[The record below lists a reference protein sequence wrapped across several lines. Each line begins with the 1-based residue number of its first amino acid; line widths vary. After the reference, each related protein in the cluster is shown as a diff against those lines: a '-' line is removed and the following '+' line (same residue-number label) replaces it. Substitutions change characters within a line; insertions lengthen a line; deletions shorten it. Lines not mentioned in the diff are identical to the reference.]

1 MFMSKEFFPVLTVIT
16 FFPLIG
22 VFFILMANRNNLNTI
37 RWFALLTSV
46 INFFFSLHIYN
57 YFDSTTSNMQFEEFS
72 VWIREWGVNYHVG
85 IDGIS
90 LLLVLL
96 TTFITPLA
104 ILSSW
109 KAVQEKVKEY
119 MIVLLFLETGM
130 IGVFVSLDLFL
141 FYVFWEV
148 MLIPMYLLIGIWGG
162 KRRIYAA
169 IKFVLYTMAGSVLM
183 LVGILVLYFINY
195 SQKGEYSF
203 DLLKFY
209 ELNLPFS
216 IQIWLF
222 LAFGIAFAIKVPMFP
237 FHTWLPDAHVEAP
250 TAGSVI
256 LAGVLLKMGT
266 YGFLRFCLPLFPQAS
281 YEFIP
286 LISILAII
294 GIIYGALVSM
304 VQKDIKKLVAYS
316 SVSHLGF
323 VMLGL
328 FTINLQGI
336 EGGLLQMINHG
347 LSTGAL
353 FLIVGM
359 IYERRHTRMI
369 EDFGGLSK
377 QMPIFAT
384 FFMIVTL
391 SSIGLPG
398 LNGFVGEFLI
408 LLGTFQENRT
418 YAFLAATGIIFTAV
432 YMLWMFQRVMF
443 GEIKNPENKNLKDLS
458 LREIIVLVPIVI
470 LIIVIGVYPAPFLN
484 KTEVTIKDLISRIKG
499 QYQVV
504 EKKNMPVE
512 LDNRVGKNL
521 FDKRGFL
528 TSSLQDK
535 NVLPIGF
542 ARKANLFN
550 NTQAK
555 ACGYQQNSSISKEGS

>member
-1 MFMSKEFFPVLTVIT
+1 MLITEKIFPVLTVIT
-16 FFPLIG
+16 FFPLLG
-22 VFFILMANRNNLNTI
+22 VFFILITNRKNLNTI
-37 RWFALLTSV
+37 RGFALLTSV

-109 KAVQEKVKEY
+109 RAVEEKVKEY
-119 MIVLLFLETGM
+119 MIALLFLETGM
-130 IGVFVSLDLFL
+130 IGVFISLDLFL

-148 MLIPMYLLIGIWGG
+148 MLLPMYLLIGIWGG
-162 KRRIYAA
+162 QRRIYAA

-183 LVGILVLYFINY
+183 LVGILVLYFINFN
-195 SQKGEYSF
+195 QTGEYSF

-209 ELNLPFS
+209 NLNLPFN
-216 IQIWLF
+216 IQVWLF
-222 LAFGIAFAIKVPMFP
+222 LAFGLAFAIKVPMFP

-377 QMPIFAT
+377 QMPVFAT

-408 LLGTFQENRT
+408 LLGTFQENRV
-418 YAFLAATGIIFTAV
+418 YAFLAATGIIFAAV

-458 LREIIVLVPIVI
+458 PREIIVLVPIVI
-470 LIIVIGVYPAPFLN
+470 LIIVIGVWPAPFLN
-484 KTEVTIKDLISRIKG
+484 KTEVTIKDLITRVKG

-504 EKKNMPVE
+504 HKKQS
-512 LDNRVGKNL
+512 VGAT
-521 FDKRGFL
+521 FTVVR
-528 TSSLQDK
+528 
-535 NVLPIGF
+535 NVLDSNI
-542 ARKANLFN
+542 RKENF
-550 NTQAK
+550 
-555 ACGYQQNSSISKEGS
+555 

>member
-1 MFMSKEFFPVLTVIT
+1 MLMAENVFPVLTVIT
-16 FFPLIG
+16 FFPLLG
-22 VFFILMANRNNLNTI
+22 VFFILITNRKNLSTI
-37 RWFALLTSV
+37 RGFSLLTSI
-46 INFFFSLHIYN
+46 INFLFSLQIVY
-57 YFDSTTSNMQFEEFS
+57 YFDSTTSDIQFEEFIP
-72 VWIREWGVNYHVG
+72 WIREWGINYHLG

-109 KAVQEKVKEY
+109 RAVEEKVKEY
-119 MIVLLFLETGM
+119 MISMLFLETGM
-130 IGVFVSLDLFL
+130 VGVFVSIDLFL

-162 KRRIYAA
+162 PRRIYAA

-195 SQKGEYSF
+195 NQSGEYSGEYSF

-209 ELNLPFS
+209 DLNLP
-216 IQIWLF
+216 IITQVWLF

-256 LAGVLLKMGT
+256 LAGVLLKMGA

-281 YEFIP
+281 FQFIP
-286 LISILAII
+286 VISILAII
-294 GIIYGALVSM
+294 GIIYGALLSM
-304 VQKDIKKLVAYS
+304 VQKDIKRLVAYS

-328 FTINLQGI
+328 FTINIQGL
-336 EGGLLQMINHG
+336 EGGLIQMINHG

-369 EDFGGLSK
+369 DDFGGLSK
-377 QMPIFAT
+377 QIPVFAT

-408 LLGTFQENRT
+408 LLGTFKENRIF
-418 YAFLAATGIIFTAV
+418 AIFATSGIILAAV

-443 GEIKNPENKNLKDLS
+443 GELKNPENKNLKDLS
-458 LREIIVLVPIVI
+458 LREVLVLLPIVLM
-470 LIIVIGVYPAPFLN
+470 IIIIGIYPYPFLN
-484 KTEVTIKDLISRIKG
+484 KTEVSVRDLVSRVKA

-504 EKKNMPVE
+504 QKERPVGVDISVHPPTGSPQRFRLSSAE
-512 LDNRVGKNL
+512 RLSYTSFV
-521 FDKRGFL
+521 DKGD
-528 TSSLQDK
+528 S
-535 NVLPIGF
+535 
-542 ARKANLFN
+542 
-550 NTQAK
+550 
-555 ACGYQQNSSISKEGS
+555 